1 LKVPAKGGSSTVAD
15 YPQLS
20 PTCDQPL
27 LPLREALFFAAEGS
41 NGSIF
46 KITGDLN
53 QYFHGGSST
62 VENHSRRLLRNL
74 LGDRILLPAIGN

>member
-1 LKVPAKGGSSTVAD
+1 MKVPAKGGSSTVAD
-15 YPQLS
+15 YLQLS
-20 PTCDQPL
+20 PTSDQPL

-46 KITGDLN
+46 KITDHLN
-53 QYFHGGSST
+53 QIFYGGSSI

>member
-15 YPQLS
+15 YLQLS

-46 KITGDLN
+46 QITGHLN
-53 QYFHGGSST
+53 QKGDGG
-62 VENHSRRLLRNL
+62 
-74 LGDRILLPAIGN
+74 